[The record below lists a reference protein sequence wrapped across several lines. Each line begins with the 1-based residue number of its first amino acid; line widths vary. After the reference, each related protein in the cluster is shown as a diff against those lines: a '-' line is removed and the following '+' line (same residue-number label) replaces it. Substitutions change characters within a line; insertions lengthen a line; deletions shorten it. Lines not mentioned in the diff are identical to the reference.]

1 VHAGGGSFRAQ
12 MKKADASGAA
22 LAIIVGDDEVAA
34 GTVAIKPL
42 RTAGVQVAVPVADAA
57 ARVAALISR

>member
-1 VHAGGGSFRAQ
+1 